1 MDKHEFEK
9 VIKACRFCL
18 MCRHLCTVGNI
29 TYAETNTPR
38 GHALMIDCMGSEA
51 LRDTPEN
58 RKRAAE
64 VFFSCCYCGHCQ
76 SNCVSSYRHPDAIMA
91 ARASVGDEDLPGR
104 VAKLR
109 RLVEKTGECY
119 AAPAQAAGL
128 RDASGGALRG
138 GAGVLLYIG
147 SFVRNEAPDI
157 ARAAMAVLDKAGVD
171 YFLLPKETGT
181 GMPAYLLGM
190 PDAARAQLGGELQK
204 IAALSPGKVV
214 ALSPED
220 QRALGGGVPGL
231 EAPMLNAPVISF
243 SAFVLDLIRSGRLA
257 PEGGGPGSGN
267 ADAADAVESVA
278 YHDSDQGGRF
288 LEKYETPREVIKAVP
303 GLNFEELFWSGGEA
317 ASAGESGLLRMLDGR
332 LAETIAAKRLEQIE
346 GRGIDVLV
354 TDSPEAKAMLLAAQ
368 NGVQAVRSTGGVQ
381 NIGPAAQNTDS
392 ETKKMKI
399 LHIAEFIDYYL

>member
-128 RDASGGALRG
+128 RDASGGALRRVSRDGGGWVNEVDRTDGADRAG
-138 GAGVLLYIG
+138 GADG
-147 SFVRNEAPDI
+147 
-157 ARAAMAVLDKAGVD
+157 AAAGV
-171 YFLLPKETGT
+171 
-181 GMPAYLLGM
+181 
-190 PDAARAQLGGELQK
+190 AA
-204 IAALSPGKVV
+204 
-214 ALSPED
+214 
-220 QRALGGGVPGL
+220 
-231 EAPMLNAPVISF
+231 
-243 SAFVLDLIRSGRLA
+243 
-257 PEGGGPGSGN
+257 
-267 ADAADAVESVA
+267 
-278 YHDSDQGGRF
+278 
-288 LEKYETPREVIKAVP
+288 
-303 GLNFEELFWSGGEA
+303 
-317 ASAGESGLLRMLDGR
+317 AGAG
-332 LAETIAAKRLEQIE
+332 
-346 GRGIDVLV
+346 
-354 TDSPEAKAMLLAAQ
+354 
-368 NGVQAVRSTGGVQ
+368 
-381 NIGPAAQNTDS
+381 
-392 ETKKMKI
+392 
-399 LHIAEFIDYYL
+399 